1 MLFNSQTHIKD
12 TFSFWKYRSLSP
24 CSTFEFQLGSS
35 NEGSAHESRSGRVP
49 VMREASILRALF
61 IRERRN
67 TACRAIC
74 LLDMS
79 RAASTRACWDVVIWT
94 DKGSNLETRLQP
106 SLHWDVALKSLKVID
121 QNEQFLH
128 KHITSVSKS
137 RTRTGNLVSNQAHG
151 FLDCG
156 RS

>member
-1 MLFNSQTHIKD
+1 MCLCVCSMLFISETHIKD

-49 VMREASILRALF
+49 VMGEVSILRASF

-67 TACRAIC
+67 AACHAVC
-74 LLDMS
+74 FLDMS

-94 DKGSNLETRLQP
+94 NKGSNLETQLQP
-106 SLHWDVALKSLKVID
+106 SLHWDVASKSLKVVD

-128 KHITSVSKS
+128 KHIT
-137 RTRTGNLVSNQAHG
+137 GVSNSCTLG
-151 FLDCG
+151 
-156 RS
+156 